1 MNLGEGFRE
10 SFETIRPTKLRT
22 LLTML
27 GMNIGVAAVIA
38 VMSTGLM
45 GRSAIMRGIESIGST
60 LVWVRA
66 NRDAYSS
73 AQDTQ
78 YMKPEDVD
86 VLSRLVAPAWTTPL
100 LRGQYGLGY
109 RGDQQIATV
118 YGVWADYLP
127 IWARSAQS
135 GRFVSA
141 DDQSHLK
148 RVVVLGQNT
157 ARALFVTEEDSLGKS
172 VTLGGRDFTVI
183 GVMAK
188 KQRSPIDDGS
198 DDDTC
203 YIPYGVAESMYDWSA
218 YGGARVFQIY
228 FKAREVSELDYVSS
242 QVSQYLA
249 NRYGDYQG
257 SPRFVVRMAE
267 DNIQTTNKVFDIV
280 TIVVTLVAAISLL
293 VGGIGIM
300 NIMLVTVTERTMEI
314 GVRKAIGAKRLDIM
328 AQFMIEAIIICL
340 IGGGVGILL
349 GIGLTAIVSVAR
361 GWAYL
366 LPWFSIVLGLSVS
379 IAIGL
384 FFGIYPAA
392 KAASLDPV
400 VALTKE

>member
-1 MNLGEGFRE
+1 M
-10 SFETIRPTKLRT
+10 
-22 LLTML
+22 LTML

-60 LVWVRA
+60 LAWVRT
-66 NRDAYSS
+66 NRDAYAS
-73 AQDTQ
+73 AQDIL
-78 YMKPEDVD
+78 YMKPVDVD
-86 VLSRLVAPAWTTPL
+86 VLSKLVSPAWTTPL

-109 RGDQQIATV
+109 RGSQQVAAV
-118 YGVWADYLP
+118 YGVWSEYLQ
-127 IWARSAQS
+127 IWVREVGN

-141 DDQSHLK
+141 DDETHLK
-148 RVVVLGQNT
+148 RVIVLGQNT
-157 ARALFVTEEDSLGKS
+157 ARALFVTEEEALGKS
-172 VTLGGRDFTVI
+172 VTLGGRDFTVV

-203 YIPYGVAESMYDWSA
+203 YVPYGVAEPMYDWSA
-218 YGGARVFQIY
+218 YGGPRVFQIY
-228 FKAREVSELDYVSS
+228 FKARAVSELDELTF

-257 SPRFVVRMAE
+257 KPRFQVRRAE
-267 DNIQTTNKVFDIV
+267 DSIQTTNKVFDIV

-300 NIMLVTVTERTMEI
+300 NIMLVTVTERTKEI
-314 GVRKAIGAKRLDIM
+314 GVRKAIGAKRRDIL

-340 IGGGVGILL
+340 IGGGIGIVL
-349 GIGLTAIVSVAR
+349 GIGLTAVVSLAR

-366 LPWFSIVLGLSVS
+366 MPWFSVVLGLSVS
-379 IAIGL
+379 IAIAL
-384 FFGIYPAA
+384 FFGIYPAT
-392 KAASLDPV
+392 KAARLDPV